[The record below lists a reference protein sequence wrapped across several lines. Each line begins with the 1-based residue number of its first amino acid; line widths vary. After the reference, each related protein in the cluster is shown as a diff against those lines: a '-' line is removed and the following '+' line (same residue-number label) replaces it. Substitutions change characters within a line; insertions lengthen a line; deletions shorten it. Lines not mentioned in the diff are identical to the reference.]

1 MSFSQPIRTKTSATT
16 IPIFLSG
23 FFIGAKLQSIHFYN
37 KNILVSFLFS
47 YESNYFHNSKNKKK
61 SMKKSL
67 VTCAAAFAGGI
78 IAMAAYHFM
87 VQPNTN
93 SFGWNSN
100 VPASLAN
107 FSGMPVAGGDFVVAA
122 ERTVNSVVHVKTEVK
137 TTAYDPWGG
146 FFGYQ
151 QQPQTQTGSGS
162 GVIISADGYIV
173 TNNHVIDGAEK
184 MTVTLNNNK
193 NYEATLVGR
202 DPSSDIAVLKI
213 DEQNLPAI
221 SWGNSDDVHIG
232 QWVLAVGNPFELTS
246 TVTAGIVSAKGRNIN
261 IIGDGKGAEVLP
273 VESFIQTD
281 AAVNPGNSGGA
292 LVNTNGELI
301 GINTAIASRTGT
313 YAGYSF
319 AIPASIAKKV
329 AQDIIE
335 FGNVQRGFLGVQ
347 IAAVTEE
354 QAKEA
359 DLPVVSGVYINN
371 VTAGGAAES
380 AGLEAGDII
389 LKVAGYPVSAVPQ
402 LQEQISKFRPGNT
415 VNLVIWRGGKE
426 KNIEVELKNKSG
438 RAELENFEEIAAEN
452 IASLGAEFSSP
463 SESECKALRIQGG
476 AKVGVLSTGK
486 LRSAGVKTGFI
497 VTKIDGVQVTSPEEL
512 QNILK
517 SKSGGILLEGVY
529 PNGTRAYYGFGI

>member
-1 MSFSQPIRTKTSATT
+1 
-16 IPIFLSG
+16 
-23 FFIGAKLQSIHFYN
+23 
-37 KNILVSFLFS
+37 
-47 YESNYFHNSKNKKK
+47 
-61 SMKKSL
+61 MKKSL
-67 VTCAAAFAGGI
+67 VTFTAALAGGV
-78 IAMAAYHFM
+78 IAMAAYHF
-87 VQPNTN
+87 VVKPETN
-93 SFGWNSN
+93 AFAWNSN
-100 VPASLAN
+100 IPGSFAN
-107 FSGMPVAGGDFVVAA
+107 FSDASGGGVDFVTAA
-122 ERTVNSVVHVKTEVK
+122 ERTVNTVVHVKTEVK
-137 TTAYDPWGG
+137 TQSYDPWGG

-151 QQPQTQTGSGS
+151 QQPKTQTATGS
-162 GVIISADGYIV
+162 GVIISADGYII

-184 MTVTLNNNK
+184 VTVTLNNNK
-193 NYEATLVGR
+193 NYEATVVGK

-213 DEQNLPAI
+213 DENNLPAI
-221 SWGNSDDVHIG
+221 SWGNSDAVRIG

-261 IIGDGKGAEVLP
+261 IIGEGRGAEVLP

-301 GINTAIASRTGT
+301 GINTAIASRTGS

-329 AQDIIE
+329 AEDIIE

-347 IAAVTEE
+347 ISAVTED

-359 DLPVVSGVYINN
+359 SLPVVSGVYINN

-389 LKVAGYPVSAVPQ
+389 LKVADYSVSTVPQ
-402 LQEQISKFRPGNT
+402 LQEQISKFRPGNK
-415 VNLVIWRGGKE
+415 VNLVVWRNGKE
-426 KNIEVELKNKSG
+426 KNFDVELKNKSG
-438 RAELENFEEIAAEN
+438 KAELENFEEIAAEN
-452 IASLGAEFSSP
+452 ISSLGADFTSP

-476 AKVGVLSTGK
+476 AKVGTLSTGK

-497 VTKIDGVQVTSPEEL
+497 VTKVDGVVVTSPEQL
-512 QNILK
+512 QTLLK

>member
-1 MSFSQPIRTKTSATT
+1 MST
-16 IPIFLSG
+16 
-23 FFIGAKLQSIHFYN
+23 KLQSFTTDN
-37 KNILVSFLFS
+37 KNILVSFLFAS
-47 YESNYFHNSKNKKK
+47 ESNYFSKSNFK
-61 SMKKSL
+61 SMKRSL
-67 VTCAAAFAGGI
+67 VTFAAAFAGGL
-78 IAMAAYHFM
+78 IAMAAYHFL
-87 VQPNTN
+87 VKPNSN
-93 SFGWNSN
+93 DFSWNSN
-100 VPASLAN
+100 VPGAFAN
-107 FSGMPVAGGDFVVAA
+107 YSGMPAVGGDFVVAA
-122 ERTVNSVVHVKTEVK
+122 ERTVNSVVHVKTEIK

-151 QQPQTQTGSGS
+151 QPQTQTASGS
-162 GVIISADGYIV
+162 GVIISADGYII

-184 MTVTLNNNK
+184 VTVTLNNNK
-193 NYEATLVGR
+193 NYEATLVGK

-213 DEQNLPAI
+213 DESNLPAI
-221 SWGNSDDVHIG
+221 AWGNSDAVHIG

-261 IIGDGKGAEVLP
+261 IIGEGKGSEVLP

-301 GINTAIASRTGT
+301 GINTAIASRTGS

-329 AQDIIE
+329 AEDIIE

-347 IAAVTEE
+347 ISAVTEE

-359 DLPVVSGVYINN
+359 DLPLVSGVYINN

-389 LKVAGYPVSAVPQ
+389 LKVADYPVSTVPQ
-402 LQEQISKFRPGNT
+402 LQEQISKFRPGNKVT
-415 VNLVIWRGGKE
+415 LIVWRNGKE
-426 KNIEVELKNKSG
+426 KNFDVELKNKSG
-438 RAELENFEEIAAEN
+438 KAELENFEEIAAEN
-452 IASLGAEFSSP
+452 ISSLGAEFSTP

-497 VTKIDGVQVTSPEEL
+497 VTKVDGVQVTSPEQL
-512 QNILK
+512 QSILK

>member
-1 MSFSQPIRTKTSATT
+1 
-16 IPIFLSG
+16 
-23 FFIGAKLQSIHFYN
+23 
-37 KNILVSFLFS
+37 
-47 YESNYFHNSKNKKK
+47 
-61 SMKKSL
+61 MKKSL
-67 VTCAAAFAGGI
+67 VTFAAAFAGGL
-78 IAMAAYHFM
+78 IAMAAYHF
-87 VQPNTN
+87 VVKPN
-93 SFGWNSN
+93 SSSLDWNSN
-100 VPASLAN
+100 VPVTFAN
-107 FSGMPVAGGDFVVAA
+107 YSGMPGAGGDFVVAA
-122 ERTVNSVVHVKTEVK
+122 ERTVNSVVHVKTEIK
-137 TTAYDPWGG
+137 TTSYDPWGG

-151 QQPQTQTGSGS
+151 QQPQTQMASGS
-162 GVIISADGYIV
+162 GVIISADGYII

-184 MTVTLNNNK
+184 VTVTLNNNK
-193 NYEATLVGR
+193 NYEATLVGK

-213 DEQNLPAI
+213 DESNLPAI
-221 SWGNSDDVHIG
+221 AWGNSDAVHIG

-261 IIGDGKGAEVLP
+261 IIGEGKGSEVLP

-301 GINTAIASRTGT
+301 GINTAIASRTGS

-329 AQDIIE
+329 ADDIIE

-347 IAAVTEE
+347 ISAVTEE

-359 DLPVVSGVYINN
+359 DLPLVSGVYINN

-389 LKVAGYPVSAVPQ
+389 LKVADYPVSNVPQ
-402 LQEQISKFRPGNT
+402 LQEQISKFRPGNK
-415 VNLVIWRGGKE
+415 VNLIVWRNSKE

-438 RAELENFEEIAAEN
+438 KAELENFEEIAAEN
-452 IASLGAEFSSP
+452 ISSLGAEFSAP

-497 VTKIDGVQVTSPEEL
+497 VTKVDGVLVTSPEQL
-512 QNILK
+512 QSVLK

>member
-1 MSFSQPIRTKTSATT
+1 VQNYNQFILT
-16 IPIFLSG
+16 IKIIWCRFCSIQNKIIFA
-23 FFIGAKLQSIHFYN
+23 FQ
-37 KNILVSFLFS
+37 IL
-47 YESNYFHNSKNKKK
+47 K

-67 VTCAAAFAGGI
+67 VIFASAFAGGL
-78 IAMAAYHFM
+78 IAMATYHF
-87 VQPNTN
+87 VVRP
-93 SFGWNSN
+93 NSN
-100 VPASLAN
+100 NLSWNTPVPGEFAN
-107 FSGMPVAGGDFVVAA
+107 YSGLSSAGGDFVVAA
-122 ERTVNSVVHVKTEVK
+122 ERTVNSVVHVKTEIK
-137 TTAYDPWGG
+137 SMQYDPWGG
-146 FFGYQ
+146 FFGNP
-151 QQPQTQTGSGS
+151 QPQKQMASGS
-162 GVIISADGYIV
+162 GVIISADGYII

-184 MTVTLNNNK
+184 VTVTLNNNK
-193 NYEATLVGR
+193 NYEATLVGK

-213 DEQNLPAI
+213 DESNLPAI
-221 SWGNSDDVHIG
+221 SWGNSDAVHIG

-261 IIGDGKGAEVLP
+261 IIGEGRSGEVLP

-301 GINTAIASRTGT
+301 GINTAIASRTGS

-329 AQDIIE
+329 AEDIIE

-347 IAAVTEE
+347 ISAVTEE

-359 DLPVVSGVYINN
+359 DLPLVSGVYINN

-389 LKVAGYPVSAVPQ
+389 LKVADYPVSTVPQ
-402 LQEQISKFRPGNT
+402 LQEQISKFRPGNK
-415 VNLVIWRGGKE
+415 VNLVVWRSGKE
-426 KNIEVELKNKSG
+426 KNFEIELKNKSG
-438 RAELENFEEIAAEN
+438 KAELENFEEIAAES
-452 IASLGAEFSSP
+452 ISSLGAEFSAP

-497 VTKIDGVQVTSPEEL
+497 VTKIDGELVTSPEQL
-512 QNILK
+512 QSLLK

>member
-1 MSFSQPIRTKTSATT
+1 
-16 IPIFLSG
+16 
-23 FFIGAKLQSIHFYN
+23 
-37 KNILVSFLFS
+37 
-47 YESNYFHNSKNKKK
+47 
-61 SMKKSL
+61 MKKSL
-67 VTCAAAFAGGI
+67 VTFAAAFAGGL
-78 IAMAAYHFM
+78 IAMAAYHFV

-100 VPASLAN
+100 VPASFAN
-107 FSGMPVAGGDFVVAA
+107 YSGMPGAGGDFVMAA

-137 TTAYDPWGG
+137 TTTYDPWGG

-151 QQPQTQTGSGS
+151 QQPQTQTASGS

-213 DEQNLPAI
+213 DEENLPAI
-221 SWGNSDDVHIG
+221 SWGNSDDMHIG

-301 GINTAIASRTGT
+301 GINTAIASRTGS

-359 DLPVVSGVYINN
+359 DLPVVSGVYVNN

-389 LKVAGYPVSAVPQ
+389 LKVAGYSVSTVPQ
-402 LQEQISKFRPGNT
+402 LQEQISKFRPGNK
-415 VNLVIWRGGKE
+415 VNVVIWRSGKE

-438 RAELENFEEIAAEN
+438 RAELESFEEIAAEN
-452 IASLGAEFSSP
+452 ISSLGAEFTAP

-497 VTKIDGVQVTSPEEL
+497 VTKIDGTQVTSPEQL
-512 QNILK
+512 QNLLK

>member
-1 MSFSQPIRTKTSATT
+1 MR
-16 IPIFLSG
+16 
-23 FFIGAKLQSIHFYN
+23 
-37 KNILVSFLFS
+37 
-47 YESNYFHNSKNKKK
+47 
-61 SMKKSL
+61 KSL
-67 VTCAAAFAGGI
+67 VTFAAAFAGGL
-78 IAMAAYHFM
+78 IAMAAYHF
-87 VQPNTN
+87 VVKSNT
-93 SFGWNSN
+93 SQFAWNNN
-100 VPASLAN
+100 VPGAFAN
-107 FSGMPVAGGDFVVAA
+107 YSGMPGAGGDFVVAA
-122 ERTVNSVVHVKTEVK
+122 ERTVNSVVHVKTEIK
-137 TTAYDPWGG
+137 TQSYDPWGG

-151 QQPQTQTGSGS
+151 QQPQTQMASGS
-162 GVIISADGYIV
+162 GVIISADGYII

-184 MTVTLNNNK
+184 VTVTLNNNK
-193 NYEATLVGR
+193 NYEATLVGK

-213 DEQNLPAI
+213 DESNLPAI
-221 SWGNSDDVHIG
+221 AWGNSDAVHIG

-261 IIGDGKGAEVLP
+261 IIGEGKGSEVFP

-301 GINTAIASRTGT
+301 GINTAIASRTGS

-329 AQDIIE
+329 AEDIIE

-347 IAAVTEE
+347 ISAVTEE

-371 VTAGGAAES
+371 VTAGGAAEY

-389 LKVAGYPVSAVPQ
+389 LKVADYPVSTVPQ
-402 LQEQISKFRPGNT
+402 LQEQISKFRPGNK
-415 VNLVIWRGGKE
+415 VKLVVWRGGKE
-426 KNIEVELKNKSG
+426 RNFDVELKNKSG
-438 RAELENFEEIAAEN
+438 KAELENFEEIAAES
-452 IASLGAEFSSP
+452 IASLGAEFSAP

-476 AKVGVLSTGK
+476 AKVGALSTGK

-497 VTKIDGVQVTSPEEL
+497 VTKVDGVQVTSPEQL
-512 QNILK
+512 QSLLK

>member
-1 MSFSQPIRTKTSATT
+1 
-16 IPIFLSG
+16 
-23 FFIGAKLQSIHFYN
+23 
-37 KNILVSFLFS
+37 
-47 YESNYFHNSKNKKK
+47 
-61 SMKKSL
+61 MKKSL

-78 IAMAAYHFM
+78 IAMAAYHFV

>member
-1 MSFSQPIRTKTSATT
+1 
-16 IPIFLSG
+16 
-23 FFIGAKLQSIHFYN
+23 
-37 KNILVSFLFS
+37 
-47 YESNYFHNSKNKKK
+47 
-61 SMKKSL
+61 MKKSL
-67 VTCAAAFAGGI
+67 VTFAAAFAGGL
-78 IAMAAYHFM
+78 IAMAAYHFV

-100 VPASLAN
+100 VPASFAN
-107 FSGMPVAGGDFVVAA
+107 YSGIPGAGGDFVMAA

-137 TTAYDPWGG
+137 TTTYDPWGG

-151 QQPQTQTGSGS
+151 QQPQTQTASGS

-213 DEQNLPAI
+213 DEENLPAI
-221 SWGNSDDVHIG
+221 SWGNSDDMHIG

-301 GINTAIASRTGT
+301 GINTAIASRTGS

-359 DLPVVSGVYINN
+359 DLPVVSGVYVNN

-389 LKVAGYPVSAVPQ
+389 LKVAGYSVSTVPQ
-402 LQEQISKFRPGNT
+402 LQEQISKFRPGNK
-415 VNLVIWRGGKE
+415 VNVVIWRSGKE

-438 RAELENFEEIAAEN
+438 RAELESFEEIAAEN
-452 IASLGAEFSSP
+452 ISSLGAEFTAP

-497 VTKIDGVQVTSPEEL
+497 VTKIDGTQVTSPEQL
-512 QNILK
+512 QNLLK

>member
-1 MSFSQPIRTKTSATT
+1 VQNYNQ
-16 IPIFLSG
+16 FLSTIKI
-23 FFIGAKLQSIHFYN
+23 FWCRFCSNRIQIIFAK
-37 KNILVSFLFS
+37 
-47 YESNYFHNSKNKKK
+47 SKIK

-67 VTCAAAFAGGI
+67 VTFAAALAGGL
-78 IAMAAYHFM
+78 IAMAAYHF
-87 VQPNTN
+87 VIKPNT
-93 SFGWNSN
+93 SQFAWNNN
-100 VPASLAN
+100 VPGTFAN
-107 FSGMPVAGGDFVVAA
+107 YVGMPGPGGDFVVAA
-122 ERTVNSVVHVKTEVK
+122 ERTVNSVVHVKTEIK
-137 TTAYDPWGG
+137 TQSYDPWGG

-151 QQPQTQTGSGS
+151 QPQTQMASGS
-162 GVIISADGYIV
+162 GVIISADGYII

-184 MTVTLNNNK
+184 VTVTLNNNK
-193 NYEATLVGR
+193 NYEAILVGK

-213 DEQNLPAI
+213 DESNLPSIA
-221 SWGNSDDVHIG
+221 WGNSDAVHIG

-261 IIGDGKGAEVLP
+261 IIGEGKGSEVLP

-301 GINTAIASRTGT
+301 GINTAIASRTGS

-329 AQDIIE
+329 AEDIIE

-347 IAAVTEE
+347 ISAVTEE

-389 LKVAGYPVSAVPQ
+389 LKVADYPVSTVPQ
-402 LQEQISKFRPGNT
+402 LQEQISKFRPGNK
-415 VNLVIWRGGKE
+415 VNLVVWRNGKE
-426 KNIEVELKNKSG
+426 KNFDVELKNKSG
-438 RAELENFEEIAAEN
+438 KAELENFEEIAAES
-452 IASLGAEFSSP
+452 ISSLGAEFSAP

-497 VTKIDGVQVTSPEEL
+497 VTKVDGVQVTSPEQL
-512 QNILK
+512 QSLLK

>member
-1 MSFSQPIRTKTSATT
+1 MQNYNQFILT
-16 IPIFLSG
+16 IKIIWCRFCSIQNKIIFA
-23 FFIGAKLQSIHFYN
+23 FQ
-37 KNILVSFLFS
+37 IL
-47 YESNYFHNSKNKKK
+47 K

-67 VTCAAAFAGGI
+67 VIFASAFAGGL
-78 IAMAAYHFM
+78 IAMATYHF
-87 VQPNTN
+87 VVRP
-93 SFGWNSN
+93 NSN
-100 VPASLAN
+100 NLSWNTPVPGEFAN
-107 FSGMPVAGGDFVVAA
+107 YSGLSSAGGDFVVAA
-122 ERTVNSVVHVKTEVK
+122 ERTVNSVVHVKTEIK
-137 TTAYDPWGG
+137 SMQYDPWGG
-146 FFGYQ
+146 FFGNP
-151 QQPQTQTGSGS
+151 QPQKQMASGS
-162 GVIISADGYIV
+162 GVIISADGYII

-184 MTVTLNNNK
+184 VTVTLNNNK
-193 NYEATLVGR
+193 NYEATLVGK

-213 DEQNLPAI
+213 DESNLPAI
-221 SWGNSDDVHIG
+221 SWGNSDAVHIG

-261 IIGDGKGAEVLP
+261 IIGEGRSGEVLP

-301 GINTAIASRTGT
+301 GINTAIASRTGS

-329 AQDIIE
+329 AEDIIE

-347 IAAVTEE
+347 ISAVTEE

-359 DLPVVSGVYINN
+359 DLPLVSGVYINN

-389 LKVAGYPVSAVPQ
+389 LKVADYPVSTVPQ
-402 LQEQISKFRPGNT
+402 LQEQISKFRPGNK
-415 VNLVIWRGGKE
+415 VNLVVWRSGKE
-426 KNIEVELKNKSG
+426 KNFEIELKNKSG
-438 RAELENFEEIAAEN
+438 KAELENFEEIAAES
-452 IASLGAEFSSP
+452 ISSLGAEFSAP

-497 VTKIDGVQVTSPEEL
+497 VTKIDGELVTSPEQL
-512 QNILK
+512 QSLLK

>member
-1 MSFSQPIRTKTSATT
+1 
-16 IPIFLSG
+16 
-23 FFIGAKLQSIHFYN
+23 
-37 KNILVSFLFS
+37 
-47 YESNYFHNSKNKKK
+47 
-61 SMKKSL
+61 MKKSL
-67 VTCAAAFAGGI
+67 VTFAAAFAGGI
-78 IAMAAYHFM
+78 IAMAAYHF
-87 VQPNTN
+87 VVKPNSN
-93 SFGWNSN
+93 GFSWNSN
-100 VPASLAN
+100 VPSSFADYA
-107 FSGMPVAGGDFVVAA
+107 GMPGAGGDFVVAA
-122 ERTVNSVVHVKTEVK
+122 ERTVNSVVHVKTEIK
-137 TTAYDPWGG
+137 TNTYDPWGG

-151 QQPQTQTGSGS
+151 QPQTQTATGS
-162 GVIISADGYIV
+162 GVIISADGYII

-184 MTVTLNNNK
+184 VTVTLNNNK
-193 NYEATLVGR
+193 NYEATVVGK

-213 DEQNLPAI
+213 DESNLPAI
-221 SWGNSDDVHIG
+221 AWGNSDAVHIG

-261 IIGDGKGAEVLP
+261 IIGEGKGSEVLP

-301 GINTAIASRTGT
+301 GINTAIASRTGS

-329 AQDIIE
+329 AEDIIE

-347 IAAVTEE
+347 ISAVTEQ
-354 QAKEA
+354 QAKDA
-359 DLPVVSGVYINN
+359 DLPAVSGVYINN

-380 AGLEAGDII
+380 AGLEEGDII
-389 LKVAGYPVSAVPQ
+389 LKVADYPVSTVPQ
-402 LQEQISKFRPGNT
+402 LQEQISKFRPGNK
-415 VNLVIWRGGKE
+415 VNLVVWRSGKE

-438 RAELENFEEIAAEN
+438 KAELENFEEIAAEN
-452 IASLGAEFSSP
+452 ISSLGAEFSTP
-463 SESECKALRIQGG
+463 TESECKALRIQGG

-497 VTKIDGVQVTSPEEL
+497 VTKIDGVQVTSPEQL
-512 QNILK
+512 QTLLK

>member
-1 MSFSQPIRTKTSATT
+1 VQNYNQFILT
-16 IPIFLSG
+16 IKIIWCRFCSIQNQIIFA
-23 FFIGAKLQSIHFYN
+23 FQ
-37 KNILVSFLFS
+37 IL
-47 YESNYFHNSKNKKK
+47 K

-67 VTCAAAFAGGI
+67 VIFASAFAGGL
-78 IAMAAYHFM
+78 IAMATYHF
-87 VQPNTN
+87 VVRP
-93 SFGWNSN
+93 NSN
-100 VPASLAN
+100 NLSWNTPVPGEFAN
-107 FSGMPVAGGDFVVAA
+107 YSGLSSAGGDFVVAA
-122 ERTVNSVVHVKTEVK
+122 ERTVNSVVHVKTEIK
-137 TTAYDPWGG
+137 SMQYDPWGG
-146 FFGYQ
+146 FFGNP
-151 QQPQTQTGSGS
+151 QPQTQMASGS
-162 GVIISADGYIV
+162 GVIISADGYII

-184 MTVTLNNNK
+184 VTVTLNNNK
-193 NYEATLVGR
+193 NYEATLVGK

-213 DEQNLPAI
+213 DESNLPAI
-221 SWGNSDDVHIG
+221 SWGNSDAVHIG

-261 IIGDGKGAEVLP
+261 IIGEGRSGEVLP

-301 GINTAIASRTGT
+301 GINTAIASRTGS

-319 AIPASIAKKV
+319 AIPASFAKKV
-329 AQDIIE
+329 AEDIIE

-347 IAAVTEE
+347 ISAVTEE

-359 DLPVVSGVYINN
+359 DLPLVSGVYINN

-389 LKVAGYPVSAVPQ
+389 LKVADYPVSTVPQ
-402 LQEQISKFRPGNT
+402 LQEQISKFRPGNK
-415 VNLVIWRGGKE
+415 VNLVVWRSGKE
-426 KNIEVELKNKSG
+426 KNFEIELKNKSG
-438 RAELENFEEIAAEN
+438 KAELENFEEIAAES
-452 IASLGAEFSSP
+452 ISSLGAEFSAP

-497 VTKIDGVQVTSPEEL
+497 VTKIDGELVTSPEQL
-512 QNILK
+512 QSLLK

>member
-1 MSFSQPIRTKTSATT
+1 
-16 IPIFLSG
+16 
-23 FFIGAKLQSIHFYN
+23 
-37 KNILVSFLFS
+37 
-47 YESNYFHNSKNKKK
+47 
-61 SMKKSL
+61 MKKSL
-67 VTCAAAFAGGI
+67 VTFAAAFAGGL
-78 IAMAAYHFM
+78 IAMAAYHFV

-100 VPASLAN
+100 VPASFAN
-107 FSGMPVAGGDFVVAA
+107 YSGIPGAGGDFVMAA

-137 TTAYDPWGG
+137 TTTYDPWGG

-151 QQPQTQTGSGS
+151 QQPQTQTASGS

-213 DEQNLPAI
+213 DEENLPAI

-301 GINTAIASRTGT
+301 GINTAIASRTGS

-359 DLPVVSGVYINN
+359 DLPVVSGVYVNN

-389 LKVAGYPVSAVPQ
+389 LKVAGYSVSTVPQ
-402 LQEQISKFRPGNT
+402 LQEQISKFRPGNK
-415 VNLVIWRGGKE
+415 VNVVIWRSGKE

-438 RAELENFEEIAAEN
+438 RAELESFEEIAAEN
-452 IASLGAEFSSP
+452 ISSLGAEFTAP

-497 VTKIDGVQVTSPEEL
+497 VTKIDGTQVTSPEQL
-512 QNILK
+512 QNLLK